1 MTIAKYTQ
9 KILIVE
15 DEEPMAVTLADNLV
29 NAGFLEPLRAHNGD
43 EGLKMALSELPDLIL
58 LDIVMPKADGMTMLK
73 KLRAD
78 INGKNLK
85 VILLTN
91 LTADESV
98 MGSVLTTEP
107 SYYLVKSDHSIDDV
121 MEKIRFVLDI
131 KNS

>member
-78 INGKNLK
+78 INSKNLK

-107 SYYLVKSDHSIDDV
+107 S
-121 MEKIRFVLDI
+121 
-131 KNS
+131 